1 MAGFIM
7 GTCCGLV
14 QLWLLGKF
22 TKAVTQ
28 GKNIRV
34 IFIVLKLLTL
44 TLTLFLCALFIRDQ
58 LVWTAT
64 GITAGLVLGAFGQF
78 IWHHAQNRKKSLV
91 MKSESQEEC
100 GGNHG

>member
-1 MAGFIM
+1 MVGFMM
-7 GTCCGLV
+7 GACCGLT

-34 IFIVLKLLTL
+34 IFIILKLLL
-44 TLTLFLCALFIRDQ
+44 LALVLLLCALFIRDQ
-58 LVWTAT
+58 LIWTAA
-64 GITAGLVLGAFGQF
+64 GIAAGLVLGAFGQF
-78 IWHHAQNRKKSLV
+78 IWHHAQNRKQPIAI
-91 MKSESQEEC
+91 KSESPEGC

>member
-34 IFIVLKLLTL
+34 IFIILKILLLTL
-44 TLTLFLCALFIRDQ
+44 MLLLCALFIRDQ
-58 LVWTAT
+58 LAWAAA

-78 IWHHAQNRKKSLV
+78 IWYHAQNRKKSLV
-91 MKSESQEEC
+91 MKSENQEEF